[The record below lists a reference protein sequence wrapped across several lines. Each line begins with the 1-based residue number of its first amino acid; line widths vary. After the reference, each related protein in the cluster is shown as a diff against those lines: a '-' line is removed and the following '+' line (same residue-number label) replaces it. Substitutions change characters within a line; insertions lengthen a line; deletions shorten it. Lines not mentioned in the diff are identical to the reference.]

1 MLWKDNTLAYQYIS
15 RKTGVQVAVLS
26 HAAVLMFSAMTSIRP
41 GIPDGKPQHTV
52 RERKN
57 VL

>member
-26 HAAVLMFSAMTSIRP
+26 HVAIPMF
-41 GIPDGKPQHTV
+41 
-52 RERKN
+52 REYKGLYPLRMQKT
-57 VL
+57 